1 MGIVRCVRK
10 RLAEADSCVDEMAKV
25 ALANR
30 GLRRVRYRYRDDT
43 VEVEYD
49 PERLSP
55 ESARQAVEPLLRE
68 LGVRAPDCSLR
79 NPESGVCAACPS
91 VAQHGKRWQVNGV
104 AYRAHFDGET
114 LTVEQEHAPAEP
126 TDRILRRVKALE
138 RPAPRWRSRAFWEP
152 ILAALTLL
160 MIVAGG
166 LLRWG
171 EQATLATLAY
181 AVAYLAGGYFGVLDG
196 YQTLKERRIDVN
208 LLMIAAAIGAA
219 MVGEAPEGATLLFL
233 FSLSN
238 TLQSYALARSRNAV
252 RALMTLQPDTATR
265 ITPAGT
271 ETVPVEDLQVGDRVL
286 TRPGER
292 IPTDGVVIVGE
303 SHVDQSPITGESVPV
318 YKTVGD
324 PVFAGTVNGNGTLEI
339 EVRAPATETLLQRI
353 LQLVEQAQEQKAR
366 TQRWLERFE
375 QRYALAVIG
384 GAAAVALG
392 LPLIGWSFPDAFY
405 RAMTLLVVASPCALV
420 ISTPATLLS
429 AIANAARR
437 GILFKG
443 GEPIE
448 RLAGVRALA
457 IDKTGTLTEGK
468 LAFTDLVLMADASE
482 PEAWQAI
489 ADVES
494 RSEHPLARALLEA
507 ASARGYTPRPVS
519 RVEALPGKG
528 IVATLADGS
537 EARIGNLRLFEE
549 LPMPDAAVQ
558 AVQSLRQAGKT
569 AMVVWVGGRFLAVAA
584 AADRVRPEAA
594 GAVAQL
600 RALGIPCIA
609 MLTGDAEPIA
619 RAVAQ
624 QTGIERIYADLLPDE
639 KLDALRATERRMR
652 RSGDGRR
659 RGERRARARR
669 SGSRH
674 RDGRRHRCRPRN
686 RRCRAGRQ
694 RSEQPALRAR
704 AQSRGDAHI
713 EAEPHLRDGRDCRAG
728 DPDLRRQPAP
738 AARRCRAR
746 RQHAAGRAE
755 WATAIAVS
763 PFCVGGYGCAGE
775 NPPSPTD
782 RRGERGKGVISFCIG
797 ATRDLPVP
805 HPALAGSQA
814 PAQHNG
820 TESCRRLVACPKV
833 RFCQMHPKP
842 GRLLGGLVKVGNANS
857 WHGSTA
863 NGRRPKVVRVG
874 IRN

>member
-1 MGIVRCVRK
+1 MGIVRYIRK

-25 ALANR
+25 ALATR
-30 GLRRVRYRYRDDT
+30 GLRRIRYRYKDDSL
-43 VEVEYD
+43 EIEYD
-49 PERLSP
+49 PARLSA

-79 NPESGVCAACPS
+79 DPKAGVCAACPS

-104 AYRAHFDGET
+104 VYRAHFDGET
-114 LTVEQEHAPAEP
+114 LTVEQENAPAEP

-152 ILAALTLL
+152 ILSALTLL
-160 MIVAGG
+160 MILVGG

-171 EQATLATLAY
+171 EQAALANLAY

-196 YQTLKERRIDVN
+196 YQTLKERRLDVN
-208 LLMIAAAIGAA
+208 FLMIAAAIGAA
-219 MVGEAPEGATLLFL
+219 IVGEAPEGATLLFL

-238 TLQSYALARSRNAV
+238 TLQSYALARSRKAV
-252 RALMTLQPDTATR
+252 RALMALQPDTATR
-265 ITPAGT
+265 ITLAGT

-292 IPTDGVVIVGE
+292 IPTDGVVILGE
-303 SHVDQSPITGESVPV
+303 SHVDQSPITGESIPV
-318 YKTVGD
+318 HKTVGD

-353 LQLVEQAQEQKAR
+353 LRLVEQAQEQKAR

-392 LPLIGWSFPDAFY
+392 LPLMGWSFPDAFY

-468 LAFTDLVLMADASE
+468 LAFTDLVLMAGASE
-482 PEAWQAI
+482 AEAWQAI

-494 RSEHPLARALLEA
+494 RSEHPLARALVEA
-507 ASARGYTPRPVS
+507 ATARGYTPRSVS

-528 IVATLADGS
+528 IVATLADGA
-537 EARIGNLRLFEE
+537 EVRIGNLRLFEGI
-549 LPMPDAAVQ
+549 PIPDAVSQ

-584 AADRVRPEAA
+584 AADKVRSEAA
-594 GAVAQL
+594 QAVAHL

-639 KLDALRATERRMR
+639 KLEVLRKLSDEYGAVAMV
-652 RSGDGRR
+652 GDGV
-659 RGERRARARR
+659 
-669 SGSRH
+669 
-674 RDGRRHRCRPRN
+674 N
-686 RRCRAGRQ
+686 
-694 RSEQPALRAR
+694 
-704 AQSRGDAHI
+704 DA
-713 EAEPHLRDGRDCRAG
+713 
-728 DPDLRRQPAP
+728 
-738 AARRCRAR
+738 
-746 RQHAAGRAE
+746 
-755 WATAIAVS
+755 
-763 PFCVGGYGCAGE
+763 
-775 NPPSPTD
+775 
-782 RRGERGKGVISFCIG
+782 
-797 ATRDLPVP
+797 
-805 HPALAGSQA
+805 PALAAAEVGIAMGAGTDVALETADVALVGNDLSNLPYALALSRQAMRILKQNLIFATGVIVVLVVLTFAANLRLTLGVLGHEGSTLLVVL
-814 PAQHNG
+814 NG
-820 TESCRRLVACPKV
+820 L
-833 RFCQMHPKP
+833 
-842 GRLLGGLVKVGNANS
+842 RLLFY
-857 WHGSTA
+857 
-863 NGRRPKVVRVG
+863 RPTF
-874 IRN
+874 IRAFLTKR

>member
-1 MGIVRCVRK
+1 MGIVRYIRK

-25 ALANR
+25 ALATR
-30 GLRRVRYRYRDDT
+30 GFRRIRYRYKDDSL
-43 VEVEYD
+43 EIEYD
-49 PERLSP
+49 PARLSA

-79 NPESGVCAACPS
+79 DPKAGVCAACPS

-104 AYRAHFDGET
+104 VYRAHFDGET
-114 LTVEQEHAPAEP
+114 LTVEQENAPAEP

-152 ILAALTLL
+152 ILSALTLL
-160 MIVAGG
+160 MILVGG

-171 EQATLATLAY
+171 EQAVLANLAY

-196 YQTLKERRIDVN
+196 YQTLKERRLDVN
-208 LLMIAAAIGAA
+208 FLMIAAAIGAA
-219 MVGEAPEGATLLFL
+219 IVGEAPEGATLLFL

-238 TLQSYALARSRNAV
+238 TLQSYALARSRRAV
-252 RALMTLQPDTATR
+252 RALMALQPDTATR

-292 IPTDGVVIVGE
+292 IPTDGVVILGE
-303 SHVDQSPITGESVPV
+303 SHVDQSPITGESIPV
-318 YKTVGD
+318 HKTVGD

-353 LQLVEQAQEQKAR
+353 LRLVEQAQEQKAR

-392 LPLIGWSFPDAFY
+392 LPLMGWSFPDAFY

-468 LAFTDLVLMADASE
+468 LAFTDLVLMAGASE
-482 PEAWQAI
+482 AEAWQAI

-494 RSEHPLARALLEA
+494 RSEHPLARALVEA
-507 ASARGYTPRPVS
+507 ATARGYTPRSVS

-528 IVATLADGS
+528 IVATLADGA
-537 EARIGNLRLFEE
+537 EARIGNLRLFEGI
-549 LPMPDAAVQ
+549 PIPDAVSQ

-584 AADRVRPEAA
+584 AADKVRSEAA
-594 GAVAQL
+594 QAVAHL

-639 KLDALRATERRMR
+639 KLEVLRKLSDEYGAVAMV
-652 RSGDGRR
+652 GDGV
-659 RGERRARARR
+659 
-669 SGSRH
+669 
-674 RDGRRHRCRPRN
+674 N
-686 RRCRAGRQ
+686 
-694 RSEQPALRAR
+694 
-704 AQSRGDAHI
+704 DA
-713 EAEPHLRDGRDCRAG
+713 
-728 DPDLRRQPAP
+728 
-738 AARRCRAR
+738 
-746 RQHAAGRAE
+746 
-755 WATAIAVS
+755 
-763 PFCVGGYGCAGE
+763 
-775 NPPSPTD
+775 
-782 RRGERGKGVISFCIG
+782 
-797 ATRDLPVP
+797 
-805 HPALAGSQA
+805 PALAAAEVGIAMGAGTDVALETADVALVGNDLSNLPYALALSRQAMRILKQNLIFATGVIVVLVILTFAANLRLPLGVLGHEGSTLLVVL
-814 PAQHNG
+814 NG
-820 TESCRRLVACPKV
+820 L
-833 RFCQMHPKP
+833 
-842 GRLLGGLVKVGNANS
+842 RLLLYRPTPLLGTTPVAPPPARSGLTPPAL
-857 WHGSTA
+857 
-863 NGRRPKVVRVG
+863 P
-874 IRN
+874 

>member
-1 MGIVRCVRK
+1 MSIVRYIRK
-10 RLAEADSCVDEMAKV
+10 RLAEADSCIDEMAKV

-49 PERLSP
+49 PERLS
-55 ESARQAVEPLLRE
+55 ADDAQQAVEPLLRE

-79 NPESGVCAACPS
+79 DPASGVCAACPS
-91 VAQHGKRWQVNGV
+91 VAQHGKRWLSGGV

-114 LTVEQEHAPAEP
+114 LTIEQEHAPAEP

-152 ILAALTLL
+152 VLSALTLL
-160 MIVAGG
+160 MIIVGG
-166 LLRWG
+166 VLRWG
-171 EQATLATLAY
+171 EQVMLANLAY

-196 YQTLKERRIDVN
+196 YQTLKERRLDVN
-208 LLMIAAAIGAA
+208 FLMIAAAIGAA
-219 MVGEAPEGATLLFL
+219 IVGEAPEGATLLFL

-238 TLQSYALARSRNAV
+238 TLQNYALARSRNAV
-252 RALMTLQPDTATR
+252 RALMALQPDTATR
-265 ITPAGT
+265 ITPTGT

-292 IPTDGVVIVGE
+292 IPTDGVVLRGE

-318 YKTVGD
+318 HKTVGD

-339 EVRAPATETLLQRI
+339 EVRAPATDTLLQRI
-353 LQLVEQAQEQKAR
+353 MQLVEQAQEQKAR

-448 RLAGVRALA
+448 RLASIRALA

-468 LAFTDLVLMADASE
+468 LEFTDLVLMAGASE
-482 PEAWQAI
+482 SEVWQVI
-489 ADVES
+489 ADVEA
-494 RSEHPLARALLEA
+494 RSEHPLAHALVAA
-507 ASARGYTPRPVS
+507 ASARGYRPRAVQQ
-519 RVEALPGKG
+519 VDAVPGKG
-528 IVATLADGS
+528 VVATLEDGT
-537 EARIGNLRLFEE
+537 EARIGNLRLFEDI
-549 LPMPDAAVQ
+549 PIPDAVSQ

-594 GAVAQL
+594 QAVAQL

-624 QTGIERIYADLLPDE
+624 QTGIERVYADLLPHE
-639 KLDALRATERRMR
+639 KLDALRQLRAECGAVAMV
-652 RSGDGRR
+652 GDGV
-659 RGERRARARR
+659 
-669 SGSRH
+669 
-674 RDGRRHRCRPRN
+674 N
-686 RRCRAGRQ
+686 
-694 RSEQPALRAR
+694 
-704 AQSRGDAHI
+704 DA
-713 EAEPHLRDGRDCRAG
+713 
-728 DPDLRRQPAP
+728 
-738 AARRCRAR
+738 
-746 RQHAAGRAE
+746 
-755 WATAIAVS
+755 
-763 PFCVGGYGCAGE
+763 
-775 NPPSPTD
+775 
-782 RRGERGKGVISFCIG
+782 
-797 ATRDLPVP
+797 
-805 HPALAGSQA
+805 PALAAAEVGIAMGAGTDVALETADVALVGNDLSNLPYALALSRQAMRVLKQNLIFATGVIVVLVILTFVANLRLPLGVVGHEGSTLLVVL
-814 PAQHNG
+814 NG
-820 TESCRRLVACPKV
+820 L
-833 RFCQMHPKP
+833 
-842 GRLLGGLVKVGNANS
+842 RLLLY
-857 WHGSTA
+857 
-863 NGRRPKVVRVG
+863 RPVDSRA
-874 IRN
+874 

>member
-1 MGIVRCVRK
+1 MGIVRYIRK

-25 ALANR
+25 ALATR
-30 GLRRVRYRYRDDT
+30 GLRRIRYRYKDDSL
-43 VEVEYD
+43 EIEYD
-49 PERLSP
+49 PARLSA
-55 ESARQAVEPLLRE
+55 ESARQAAEPLLRE

-79 NPESGVCAACPS
+79 DPKAGVCAACPS

-104 AYRAHFDGET
+104 VYRAHFDGET
-114 LTVEQEHAPAEP
+114 LTVEQENAPAEP

-152 ILAALTLL
+152 ILSALTLL
-160 MIVAGG
+160 MILVGG

-171 EQATLATLAY
+171 EQAALANLAY

-196 YQTLKERRIDVN
+196 YQTLKERRLDVN
-208 LLMIAAAIGAA
+208 FLMIAAAIGAA
-219 MVGEAPEGATLLFL
+219 IVGEAPEGATLLFL

-238 TLQSYALARSRNAV
+238 TLQSYALARSRKAV
-252 RALMTLQPDTATR
+252 RALMALQPDTATR
-265 ITPAGT
+265 ITLAGT

-292 IPTDGVVIVGE
+292 IPTDGVVILGE

-318 YKTVGD
+318 HKTVGD

-353 LQLVEQAQEQKAR
+353 LRLVEQAQEQKAR

-392 LPLIGWSFPDAFY
+392 LPLMGWSFPDAFY

-448 RLAGVRALA
+448 RLAGIRALA

-468 LAFTDLVLMADASE
+468 LAFTDLVLMAGASE
-482 PEAWQAI
+482 AEAWQAI

-494 RSEHPLARALLEA
+494 RSEHPLARALVEA
-507 ASARGYTPRPVS
+507 ATARGYTPRSVS

-528 IVATLADGS
+528 IVATLADGA
-537 EARIGNLRLFEE
+537 EARIGNLRLFEGIPIPE
-549 LPMPDAAVQ
+549 AVSQ

-584 AADRVRPEAA
+584 AADKVRSEAA
-594 GAVAQL
+594 QAVAHL

-639 KLDALRATERRMR
+639 KLEVLRKLSDDYGAVAMV
-652 RSGDGRR
+652 GDGV
-659 RGERRARARR
+659 
-669 SGSRH
+669 
-674 RDGRRHRCRPRN
+674 N
-686 RRCRAGRQ
+686 
-694 RSEQPALRAR
+694 
-704 AQSRGDAHI
+704 DA
-713 EAEPHLRDGRDCRAG
+713 
-728 DPDLRRQPAP
+728 
-738 AARRCRAR
+738 
-746 RQHAAGRAE
+746 
-755 WATAIAVS
+755 
-763 PFCVGGYGCAGE
+763 
-775 NPPSPTD
+775 
-782 RRGERGKGVISFCIG
+782 
-797 ATRDLPVP
+797 
-805 HPALAGSQA
+805 PALAAAEVGIAMGAGTDVALETADVALVGNDLSNLPYALALSRQAMRILKQNLIFATGVIVVLVVLTFAANLRLPLGVLGHEGSTLLVVL
-814 PAQHNG
+814 NG
-820 TESCRRLVACPKV
+820 L
-833 RFCQMHPKP
+833 
-842 GRLLGGLVKVGNANS
+842 RLLLYRPTPLLGTTPVAPPPARSGLTPPA
-857 WHGSTA
+857 
-863 NGRRPKVVRVG
+863 RL
-874 IRN
+874 

>member
-1 MGIVRCVRK
+1 MGVVRYVRK
-10 RLAEADSCVDEMAKV
+10 RLAEADSCADEMAKV

-68 LGVRAPDCSLR
+68 LGVRVPDCSLR

-138 RPAPRWRSRAFWEP
+138 RPVPRWRSRAFWEP
-152 ILAALTLL
+152 ILSALTLL
-160 MIVAGG
+160 MIIAGG

-171 EQATLATLAY
+171 EQATLANLAY
-181 AVAYLAGGYFGVLDG
+181 AVAYFAGGYFGVLDG
-196 YQTLKERRIDVN
+196 YQTLKERRLDVN
-208 LLMIAAAIGAA
+208 FLMIAAAVGAA
-219 MVGEAPEGATLLFL
+219 SVGEAPEGATLLFL

-238 TLQSYALARSRNAV
+238 TLQNYALARSRNAV
-252 RALMTLQPDTATR
+252 RALMALQPDTATR
-265 ITPAGT
+265 ITPAGA
-271 ETVPVEDLQVGDRVL
+271 ETVPVEELQVGDRVL

-292 IPTDGVVIVGE
+292 VPTDGVVRHGE

-318 YKTVGD
+318 HKGVGD
-324 PVFAGTVNGNGTLEI
+324 MVFAGTVNGSGVLEI
-339 EVRAPATETLLQRI
+339 EVRAPATDTLLQRI
-353 LQLVEQAQEQKAR
+353 LQLVEQAQEQMAR
-366 TQRWLERFE
+366 TQRWLERVE

-448 RLAGVRALA
+448 RLAGVRAIA

-468 LAFTDLVLMADASE
+468 LAFTDLVLIGGASE

-494 RSEHPLARALLEA
+494 RSEHPLARALVEA
-507 ASARGYTPRPVS
+507 ATARGYTPRPVP
-519 RVEALPGKG
+519 RVEAAPGRG
-528 IVATLADGS
+528 IVATLADGA
-537 EARIGNLRLFEE
+537 EARIGNLRLFEDI
-549 LPMPDAAVQ
+549 PVPDAVAQ

-584 AADRVRPEAA
+584 AADKARPEAA
-594 GAVAQL
+594 QAVAHL

-624 QTGIERIYADLLPDE
+624 QTGIERLYADLLPNE
-639 KLDALRATERRMR
+639 KLEVLRKLSGEYGAVAMV
-652 RSGDGRR
+652 GDGV
-659 RGERRARARR
+659 
-669 SGSRH
+669 
-674 RDGRRHRCRPRN
+674 N
-686 RRCRAGRQ
+686 
-694 RSEQPALRAR
+694 
-704 AQSRGDAHI
+704 DA
-713 EAEPHLRDGRDCRAG
+713 
-728 DPDLRRQPAP
+728 
-738 AARRCRAR
+738 
-746 RQHAAGRAE
+746 
-755 WATAIAVS
+755 
-763 PFCVGGYGCAGE
+763 
-775 NPPSPTD
+775 
-782 RRGERGKGVISFCIG
+782 
-797 ATRDLPVP
+797 
-805 HPALAGSQA
+805 PALAAAEVGIAMGAGTDVALETADVALVGNDLSNLPYALALSRQAMRILKQNLIFATGVIVVLVILTFAANLRLPLGVLGHEGSTLLVVLNGLQLLLYRPTPLLGTTPVA
-814 PAQHNG
+814 PPPAQ
-820 TESCRRLVACPKV
+820 S
-833 RFCQMHPKP
+833 
-842 GRLLGGLVKVGNANS
+842 GLTPPAL
-857 WHGSTA
+857 
-863 NGRRPKVVRVG
+863 P
-874 IRN
+874 

>member
-1 MGIVRCVRK
+1 MGIVRYIRK

-25 ALANR
+25 ALATR
-30 GLRRVRYRYRDDT
+30 GLRRIRYRYKDDSL
-43 VEVEYD
+43 EIEYD
-49 PERLSP
+49 PARLSA

-79 NPESGVCAACPS
+79 DPKAGVCAACPS

-104 AYRAHFDGET
+104 VYRAHFDGET
-114 LTVEQEHAPAEP
+114 LTVEQENAPAEP

-152 ILAALTLL
+152 ILSALTLL
-160 MIVAGG
+160 MILVGG

-171 EQATLATLAY
+171 EQAVLANLAY
-181 AVAYLAGGYFGVLDG
+181 AVAYLAGGYFGILDG
-196 YQTLKERRIDVN
+196 YQTLKERRLDVN
-208 LLMIAAAIGAA
+208 FLMIAAAIGAA
-219 MVGEAPEGATLLFL
+219 IVGEAPEGATLLFL

-238 TLQSYALARSRNAV
+238 TLQSYALARSRKAV
-252 RALMTLQPDTATR
+252 RALMALQPDTATR

-271 ETVPVEDLQVGDRVL
+271 ETVPVEDLQVGERVL

-292 IPTDGVVIVGE
+292 IPTDGVVILGE
-303 SHVDQSPITGESVPV
+303 SHVDQSPITGESIPV
-318 YKTVGD
+318 HKTVGD

-353 LQLVEQAQEQKAR
+353 LRLVEQAQEQKAR

-392 LPLIGWSFPDAFY
+392 LPLMGWSFPDAFY

-448 RLAGVRALA
+448 RLAGVCALA

-468 LAFTDLVLMADASE
+468 LAFTDLVLMAGASE
-482 PEAWQAI
+482 AEAWQAI

-494 RSEHPLARALLEA
+494 RSEHPLARALVEA
-507 ASARGYTPRPVS
+507 ATARGYTPRSVS

-528 IVATLADGS
+528 IVATLADGA
-537 EARIGNLRLFEE
+537 EARIGNLRLFEGI
-549 LPMPDAAVQ
+549 PIPDAVSQ

-584 AADRVRPEAA
+584 AADKVRSEAA
-594 GAVAQL
+594 QAVAHL

-639 KLDALRATERRMR
+639 KLEVLRKLSDEYGAVAMV
-652 RSGDGRR
+652 GDGV
-659 RGERRARARR
+659 
-669 SGSRH
+669 
-674 RDGRRHRCRPRN
+674 N
-686 RRCRAGRQ
+686 
-694 RSEQPALRAR
+694 
-704 AQSRGDAHI
+704 DA
-713 EAEPHLRDGRDCRAG
+713 
-728 DPDLRRQPAP
+728 
-738 AARRCRAR
+738 
-746 RQHAAGRAE
+746 
-755 WATAIAVS
+755 
-763 PFCVGGYGCAGE
+763 
-775 NPPSPTD
+775 
-782 RRGERGKGVISFCIG
+782 
-797 ATRDLPVP
+797 
-805 HPALAGSQA
+805 PALAAAEVGIAMGAGTDVALETADVALVGNDLSNLPYALALSRQAMRILKQNLIFATGVIVVLVILTFAANLRLTLGVLGHEGSTLLVVL
-814 PAQHNG
+814 NG
-820 TESCRRLVACPKV
+820 L
-833 RFCQMHPKP
+833 
-842 GRLLGGLVKVGNANS
+842 RLLFY
-857 WHGSTA
+857 
-863 NGRRPKVVRVG
+863 RPTF
-874 IRN
+874 IRAFLTKR

>member
-1 MGIVRCVRK
+1 MGIVRYIRK
-10 RLAEADSCVDEMAKV
+10 CLAEADSCADEMAKV

-30 GLRRVRYRYRDDT
+30 GLRRVCYRYRDDT

-68 LGVRAPDCSLR
+68 LGVRVPDCSLR

-138 RPAPRWRSRAFWEP
+138 RPVPRWRSRAFWEP

-219 MVGEAPEGATLLFL
+219 IVGEAPEGATLLFL

-468 LAFTDLVLMADASE
+468 LAFTDLVLMAGASE

-537 EARIGNLRLFEE
+537 EARIGNLRLFED

-639 KLDALRATERRMR
+639 KLDALRQLSAECGAVAMV
-652 RSGDGRR
+652 GDGV
-659 RGERRARARR
+659 
-669 SGSRH
+669 
-674 RDGRRHRCRPRN
+674 N
-686 RRCRAGRQ
+686 
-694 RSEQPALRAR
+694 
-704 AQSRGDAHI
+704 DA
-713 EAEPHLRDGRDCRAG
+713 
-728 DPDLRRQPAP
+728 
-738 AARRCRAR
+738 
-746 RQHAAGRAE
+746 
-755 WATAIAVS
+755 
-763 PFCVGGYGCAGE
+763 
-775 NPPSPTD
+775 
-782 RRGERGKGVISFCIG
+782 
-797 ATRDLPVP
+797 
-805 HPALAGSQA
+805 PALAAAEVGIAMGAGTDVALETADVALVGNDLSNLPYALALSREAMRILKQNLIFATGVIVALVILTFVANLRLPLGVVGHEGSTLLVVL
-814 PAQHNG
+814 NG
-820 TESCRRLVACPKV
+820 L
-833 RFCQMHPKP
+833 
-842 GRLLGGLVKVGNANS
+842 RLLLYRPALSHGVGATS
-857 WHGSTA
+857 QLA
-863 NGRRPKVVRVG
+863 R
-874 IRN
+874 

>member
-1 MGIVRCVRK
+1 MGIVRYIRK

-25 ALANR
+25 ALATR
-30 GLRRVRYRYRDDT
+30 GLRRIRYRYKDDSL
-43 VEVEYD
+43 EIEYD
-49 PERLSP
+49 PARLSA
-55 ESARQAVEPLLRE
+55 EAARQAVEPLLRE

-79 NPESGVCAACPS
+79 DPKAGVCAACPS

-104 AYRAHFDGET
+104 VYRAHFDGET
-114 LTVEQEHAPAEP
+114 LTVEQENAPAEP

-152 ILAALTLL
+152 ILSALTLL
-160 MIVAGG
+160 MILVGG

-171 EQATLATLAY
+171 EQAVLANLAY

-196 YQTLKERRIDVN
+196 YQTLKERRLDVN
-208 LLMIAAAIGAA
+208 FLMIAAAIGAA
-219 MVGEAPEGATLLFL
+219 IVGEAPEGATLLFL

-238 TLQSYALARSRNAV
+238 TLQSYALARSRRAV
-252 RALMTLQPDTATR
+252 RALMALQPDAATR

-292 IPTDGVVIVGE
+292 IPTDGVVILGE
-303 SHVDQSPITGESVPV
+303 SHVDQSPITGESIPV
-318 YKTVGD
+318 HKTVGD

-353 LQLVEQAQEQKAR
+353 LRLVEQAQEQKAR

-392 LPLIGWSFPDAFY
+392 LPLMGWSFPDAFY

-448 RLAGVRALA
+448 RLAGIRALA

-468 LAFTDLVLMADASE
+468 LAFTDLVPMAGASE
-482 PEAWQAI
+482 VEAWQAI

-494 RSEHPLARALLEA
+494 RSEHPLARALVEA
-507 ASARGYTPRPVS
+507 ATARGYTPHPVS

-528 IVATLADGS
+528 IVATLADGA
-537 EARIGNLRLFEE
+537 EARIGNLRLFEGI
-549 LPMPDAAVQ
+549 PIPDAVSQ

-569 AMVVWVGGRFLAVAA
+569 AMVVWVDGRFLAVAA
-584 AADRVRPEAA
+584 AADKVRSEAA
-594 GAVAQL
+594 QAVAHL

-609 MLTGDAEPIA
+609 MLTGDAKPIA

-639 KLDALRATERRMR
+639 KLEVLRKLSDDYGAVAMV
-652 RSGDGRR
+652 GDGV
-659 RGERRARARR
+659 
-669 SGSRH
+669 
-674 RDGRRHRCRPRN
+674 N
-686 RRCRAGRQ
+686 
-694 RSEQPALRAR
+694 
-704 AQSRGDAHI
+704 DA
-713 EAEPHLRDGRDCRAG
+713 
-728 DPDLRRQPAP
+728 
-738 AARRCRAR
+738 
-746 RQHAAGRAE
+746 
-755 WATAIAVS
+755 
-763 PFCVGGYGCAGE
+763 
-775 NPPSPTD
+775 
-782 RRGERGKGVISFCIG
+782 
-797 ATRDLPVP
+797 
-805 HPALAGSQA
+805 PALAAAEVGIAMGAGTDVALETADVALVGNDLSNLPYALALSRQAMRILKQNLIFATGVIVVLVVLTFAANLRLTLGVLGHEGSTLLVVLNGLRLLLYRPTPLLGTTPVA
-814 PAQHNG
+814 PPPAQSG
-820 TESCRRLVACPKV
+820 LTPPARL
-833 RFCQMHPKP
+833 
-842 GRLLGGLVKVGNANS
+842 
-857 WHGSTA
+857 
-863 NGRRPKVVRVG
+863 
-874 IRN
+874 

>member
-1 MGIVRCVRK
+1 MGIVRYIRK

-25 ALANR
+25 ALATR
-30 GLRRVRYRYRDDT
+30 GFRRIRYRYKDDLL
-43 VEVEYD
+43 EIEYD
-49 PERLSP
+49 PARLSA

-79 NPESGVCAACPS
+79 DPKAGVCAACPS

-104 AYRAHFDGET
+104 VYRAHFDGET
-114 LTVEQEHAPAEP
+114 LTVEQENAPAEP

-152 ILAALTLL
+152 ILSALTLL
-160 MIVAGG
+160 MILVGG

-171 EQATLATLAY
+171 EQAALANLAY
-181 AVAYLAGGYFGVLDG
+181 AVAYLAGGYFGILDG
-196 YQTLKERRIDVN
+196 YQTLKERRLDVN
-208 LLMIAAAIGAA
+208 FLMIAAAIGAA
-219 MVGEAPEGATLLFL
+219 IVGEAPEGATLLFL

-238 TLQSYALARSRNAV
+238 TLQSYALARSRRAV
-252 RALMTLQPDTATR
+252 RALMALQPDTATR

-292 IPTDGVVIVGE
+292 IPTDGVVILGE
-303 SHVDQSPITGESVPV
+303 SHVDQSPITGESIPV
-318 YKTVGD
+318 HKTVGD

-353 LQLVEQAQEQKAR
+353 LRLVEQAQEQKAR

-392 LPLIGWSFPDAFY
+392 LPLMGWSFPDAFY

-468 LAFTDLVLMADASE
+468 LAFTDLVLMAGASE
-482 PEAWQAI
+482 AEAWQAI

-494 RSEHPLARALLEA
+494 RSEHPLARALVEA
-507 ASARGYTPRPVS
+507 ATARGYTPRSVS

-528 IVATLADGS
+528 IVATLADGA
-537 EARIGNLRLFEE
+537 EARIGNLRLFEGI
-549 LPMPDAAVQ
+549 PIPDAVSQ

-584 AADRVRPEAA
+584 AADKVRSEAA
-594 GAVAQL
+594 QAVAHL

-639 KLDALRATERRMR
+639 KLEVLRKLSDEYGAVAMV
-652 RSGDGRR
+652 GDGV
-659 RGERRARARR
+659 
-669 SGSRH
+669 
-674 RDGRRHRCRPRN
+674 N
-686 RRCRAGRQ
+686 
-694 RSEQPALRAR
+694 
-704 AQSRGDAHI
+704 DA
-713 EAEPHLRDGRDCRAG
+713 
-728 DPDLRRQPAP
+728 
-738 AARRCRAR
+738 
-746 RQHAAGRAE
+746 
-755 WATAIAVS
+755 
-763 PFCVGGYGCAGE
+763 
-775 NPPSPTD
+775 
-782 RRGERGKGVISFCIG
+782 
-797 ATRDLPVP
+797 
-805 HPALAGSQA
+805 PALAAAEVGIAMGAGTDVALETADVALVGNDLSNLPYALALSRQAMRILKQNLIFATGVIVVLVILTFAANLRLPLGVLGHEGSTLLVVL
-814 PAQHNG
+814 NG
-820 TESCRRLVACPKV
+820 L
-833 RFCQMHPKP
+833 
-842 GRLLGGLVKVGNANS
+842 RLLLYRPTPLLGTTPVAPPPARSGLTPPAL
-857 WHGSTA
+857 
-863 NGRRPKVVRVG
+863 P
-874 IRN
+874 